1 MAFLINAHK
10 DGITT
15 LTNQLQVQCTRPL
28 PLSPLRDS
36 GSKTTSVLI
45 VCFSCMY
52 TQDTDS
58 EKYSSHVE
66 AISSQMEGF
75 ARLVHEVKL
84 IKSAV
89 REVEGCIT
97 SHNTDEVHDFA

>member
-1 MAFLINAHK
+1 
-10 DGITT
+10 
-15 LTNQLQVQCTRPL
+15 
-28 PLSPLRDS
+28 
-36 GSKTTSVLI
+36 
-45 VCFSCMY
+45 MY

-97 SHNTDEVHDFA
+97 THNTDEVHDFA